1 MTQLP
6 DILLHLDAWL
16 QQIASLHPVGA
27 YALLFAIVLLESAF
41 FPAAPFLP
49 GDGLLFAAGVL
60 AASGALHLGIAVPVL
75 IAGGVLGNWIAYRVG
90 KGIELTLFERSR
102 WFNRN
107 HYEQANAFYQSHG
120 DKALFLSRFIP
131 VVRSLVP
138 LVAGV
143 ARMDFRSFM
152 KFNVLSVILWVL
164 SIVLIT
170 YYLGHLPVVQQH
182 FTWIVFGMAALGVLS
197 MVIAGIRWA
206 VGRSLPHNQ

>member
-1 MTQLP
+1 M
-6 DILLHLDAWL
+6 
-16 QQIASLHPVGA
+16 GA
-27 YALLFAIVLLESAF
+27 YVLLFAIVFLESAF

-60 AASGALHLGIAVPVL
+60 AATGALHLGLSVL
-75 IAGGVLGNWIAYRVG
+75 VLTIGGVLGNWVAYQVG
-90 KGIELTLFERSR
+90 KGVGMTLFERSR
-102 WFNRN
+102 WLNRN
-107 HYEQANAFYQSHG
+107 HYEQANAFYQRHG

-138 LVAGV
+138 LIAGV

-164 SIVLIT
+164 SIVLVT
-170 YYLGHLPVVQQH
+170 YSLGHLPVVQQH
-182 FTWIVFGMAALGVLS
+182 FTWIVFGMAGLGGLS

-206 VGRSLPHNQ
+206 VRRSLHHNQ